1 MKIIRLSL
9 FALFSLVTQIGH
21 SQNLVLNPSFEI
33 ANGCPNQINQV
44 DKADGWSGY
53 GGTPDYFN
61 ACSNVTSPLYGV
73 PTNTRGFQAA
83 RTGNA
88 YIGLFTYANFGPNLR
103 EFVGRPLAAPLQ
115 PGTTYFVSMWV
126 THVEQSLVQFA
137 TNNIGVRF
145 STVPFSQANPDTVN
159 NMPVMFATS
168 IITDSINWVNVS
180 GSFVADSAYTHIC
193 IGNYFSD
200 TLTSIINM
208 GSPTTVY
215 AYYLI
220 DDVCVSPDPVFC
232 PVEITSISE
241 TRDQKLSVFPNPA
254 NKSITIST
262 ARMQNISLG
271 EIQIY
276 NETGQL
282 KYSRKSGSEM
292 QLTIDISAWS
302 GGCYFVK
309 LISEDAISNMR
320 FVVVE

>member
-1 MKIIRLSL
+1 
-9 FALFSLVTQIGH
+9 V
-21 SQNLVLNPSFEI
+21 
-33 ANGCPNQINQV
+33 
-44 DKADGWSGY
+44 
-53 GGTPDYFN
+53 
-61 ACSNVTSPLYGV
+61 
-73 PTNTRGFQAA
+73 
-83 RTGNA
+83 
-88 YIGLFTYANFGPNLR
+88 
-103 EFVGRPLAAPLQ
+103 
-115 PGTTYFVSMWV
+115 
-126 THVEQSLVQFA
+126 FA
-137 TNNIGVRF
+137 TNNIGIRF

-159 NMPVMFATS
+159 NLPPIFASS

-241 TRDQKLSVFPNPA
+241 TRDHKLSIFPNPA
-254 NKSITIST
+254 NKSITISKSG
-262 ARMQNISLG
+262 MQRIPSG

-282 KYSRKSGSEM
+282 KYSRKSDSEM
-292 QLTIDISAWS
+292 QLTIDISDWS

-309 LISEDAISNMR
+309 LISEDSISNMR